1 MLNTLTVTLIV
12 SLIVCLA
19 IVAFTTWYAIR
30 LSRTLMY
37 FSENM
42 NDLLDSLD
50 EYSNHV
56 KSVYGLE
63 SYYGD
68 QVLHNLLKHSQNI
81 VEQIEMFDDIL
92 YLAEETEQEGE
103 DMYEQ
108 EEQQIEQYSTEE
120 SSQAEEATNS
130 PQSIRLGF

>member
-1 MLNTLTVTLIV
+1 
-12 SLIVCLA
+12 
-19 IVAFTTWYAIR
+19 
-30 LSRTLMY
+30 MY

-50 EYSNHV
+50 EYSSHV
-56 KSVYGLE
+56 KSVYSLE

-92 YLAEETEQEGE
+92 YLAEETDEEGE

-120 SSQAEEATNS
+120 RSQTEEATNS

>member
-50 EYSNHV
+50 EYSSHV
-56 KSVYGLE
+56 KSVYSLE

-92 YLAEETEQEGE
+92 YLAEETDEEGE

-120 SSQAEEATNS
+120 RSQAEEATNS

>member
-1 MLNTLTVTLIV
+1 
-12 SLIVCLA
+12 
-19 IVAFTTWYAIR
+19 
-30 LSRTLMY
+30 MY

-50 EYSNHV
+50 EYSSHV
-56 KSVYGLE
+56 KSVYSLE

-92 YLAEETEQEGE
+92 YLAEETDEEGE

-120 SSQAEEATNS
+120 RSQAEEATNS

>member
-1 MLNTLTVTLIV
+1 M
-12 SLIVCLA
+12 
-19 IVAFTTWYAIR
+19 WYSIR
-30 LSRTLMY
+30 LSKTLMY

-42 NDLLDSLD
+42 NDLLDSLV

-56 KSVYGLE
+56 QSVYGLE

-92 YLAEETEQEGE
+92 QLAEETEEEGE
-103 DMYEQ
+103 EMYEQ
-108 EEQQIEQYSTEE
+108 EEQQIEQYNTEE
-120 SSQAEEATNS
+120 GEQAEETPRS

>member
-1 MLNTLTVTLIV
+1 MINTLIIVLIA
-12 SLIVCLA
+12 LLTICLVIIGFA
-19 IVAFTTWYAIR
+19 MWYSIR
-30 LSRTLMY
+30 LSKTLMY

-42 NDLLDSLD
+42 NDLLDSLV

-56 KSVYGLE
+56 QSVYGLE

-92 YLAEETEQEGE
+92 HLAEETEEEGE
-103 DMYEQ
+103 EMYEQ
-108 EEQQIEQYSTEE
+108 EEQQIEQYNTEE
-120 SSQAEEATNS
+120 GEQAEETPRS

>member
-1 MLNTLTVTLIV
+1 MINTLIIV
-12 SLIVCLA
+12 FIALLTICLVIIGFA
-19 IVAFTTWYAIR
+19 MWYSIR
-30 LSRTLMY
+30 LSKTLMY

-42 NDLLDSLD
+42 NDLLDSLV

-56 KSVYGLE
+56 QSVYGLE

-92 YLAEETEQEGE
+92 HLAEETEEEGE
-103 DMYEQ
+103 EMYEQ
-108 EEQQIEQYSTEE
+108 EEQQIEQYNTEE
-120 SSQAEEATNS
+120 GEQAEETPRS